1 MSNERS
7 VAGRVER
14 VCADV
19 SPAAYS
25 RRPHVMLIVET
36 ALAYGRAVVQG
47 ISRYLI
53 ANQPWSLYVDLR
65 ELMAEPPDWLD
76 NWRGDGVIS
85 RSTTPELADKLTR
98 LGVPTVDLNDIYGKL
113 GLPHVWTDHQ
123 AVGRLAAAHLLDRGF
138 RNFAYC
144 GFTGHHWS
152 SLRRDGFG
160 DELRRA
166 GCDCRIFESPWETSK
181 ANSWEQQQDALGVWL
196 AKLPKPV
203 GVMCCNDLRGQQTL
217 DACRRRELFVP
228 EAVAVIGVDNDE
240 VLCALCDPPLS
251 SVVPNAERVGYEA
264 AALLDRLMQGERSE
278 SSEILIAPRGI
289 ETRQSSDVLAID
301 DPLVAAAVKCIRER
315 ACRGLT
321 VAEVLRQIPLSRS
334 MLEKRFRRY
343 LQQTPQEAIRSVQI
357 KRVKQL
363 LLETDLPLEAISRLA
378 GFKHV
383 EYMSVVFK
391 RETSQT
397 PGRFRRESQVS

>member
-1 MSNERS
+1 MT
-7 VAGRVER
+7 
-14 VCADV
+14 
-19 SPAAYS
+19 Y
-25 RRPHVMLIVET
+25 RPHVMLIVET

-47 ISRYLI
+47 ISRYMI

-76 NWRGDGVIS
+76 NWRGDGIIS
-85 RSTTPELADKLTR
+85 RSTTPALAGKLKR
-98 LGVPTVDLNDIYGKL
+98 LGVPTVDLNDIHGKL
-113 GLPHVWTDHQ
+113 GLPHVWTDHA

-138 RNFAYC
+138 RNFAVC
-144 GFTGHHWS
+144 GFSGHHWS
-152 SLRRDGFG
+152 ALRRDGFAA
-160 DELRRA
+160 ELLSA
-166 GCDCRIFESPWETSK
+166 GHNCQVFESPWETSK
-181 ANSWEQQQDALGVWL
+181 ANPWEQQQDSLGAWL
-196 AKLPKPV
+196 EELPKPV
-203 GVMCCNDLRGQQTL
+203 GVLCCNDLRGQQVL

-228 EAVAVIGVDNDE
+228 ETVAVIGVDNDE

-264 AALLDRLMQGERSE
+264 AALLDRLMQGEQVE
-278 SSEILIAPRGI
+278 SSEILIPPRGI
-289 ETRQSSDVLAID
+289 ETRQSTDVLAID
-301 DPLVAAAVKCIRER
+301 DALVAAAVKCIRER
-315 ACRGLT
+315 ACLGLT
-321 VAEVLRQIPLSRS
+321 VDQVLRQVPLSRS

-363 LLETDLPLEAISRLA
+363 LIETDLPLDAISRLA

-391 RETSQT
+391 RETAQT
-397 PGRFRRESQVS
+397 PGRFRRAARVS